1 MAIKPTIFKIALQ
14 ISNMDRHYYGDHAVT
29 IARHASETDERMM
42 MRVLAFCCHAQEQL
56 QFAGGLCEADEPDL
70 WLKDLTG
77 TITLWVDV
85 GLPEEKRL
93 LKACGRA
100 QQVVVYAYGGH
111 SAQIWW
117 ENLSARTKRLKQ
129 LQIFSVAQS
138 SSQALARLTA
148 RTMSLHC
155 SIQDGSLWISNTADS
170 ISVDYSRLQVSD

>member
-14 ISNMDRHYYGDHAVT
+14 ISDMDRHYYGDHAVT

-42 MRVLAFCCHAQEQL
+42 MRVLAFCCHAQEHL
-56 QFAGGLCEADEPDL
+56 LFAGGLSEADEPDV

-77 TITLWVDV
+77 TIQLWIDV

-100 QQVVVYAYGGH
+100 QQVVIYAYGGH
-111 SAQIWW
+111 GVQIWW
-117 ENLSARTKRLKQ
+117 DNLSARTKRLKN
-129 LQIFSVAQS
+129 LRLFSVAQS

-148 RTMSLHC
+148 RTMNLSC
-155 SIQDGSLWISNTADS
+155 TIQDGSLWISNATDS
-170 ISVDYSRLQVSD
+170 VLVDYAPLQLAD